1 MHEIDILI
9 FQGSPQTFRK
19 NVVHAPSPTIH
30 TDINPIILEHSGK
43 SVAGELGS
51 LVGIEYF
58 RFSKLKSHFQR
69 LQTEC
74 RIQGRGCLPGKDIA
88 APPVRNGH
96 QIHESSGKRNV
107 GYIGSP
113 NLILSIYAD
122 VPQQVRINLVL
133 RMRLAQMGLRIDGL
147 QAHFPHQPLNML
159 SVDRMFVPSQ
169 MSSHLPGTVKRR
181 KGVLLVNQTL
191 QQKVIFIHHRRIV
204 NTGSGYAQKIHLMAD
219 GYLSIRPVNEQQLLF
234 MA

>member
-1 MHEIDILI
+1 M
-9 FQGSPQTFRK
+9 SW
-19 NVVHAPSPTIH
+19 
-30 TDINPIILEHSGK
+30 
-43 SVAGELGS
+43 
-51 LVGIEYF
+51 
-58 RFSKLKSHFQR
+58 HFWVTYV
-69 LQTEC
+69 LAS
-74 RIQGRGCLPGKDIA
+74 IS
-88 APPVRNGH
+88 H
-96 QIHESSGKRNV
+96 QIHESSGNRNV
-107 GYIGSP
+107 GYIGGP

-122 VPQQVRINLVL
+122 VPQQVRINLVF
-133 RMRLAQMGLRIDGL
+133 RMWLAQMRLRIDGL

-159 SVDRMFVPSQ
+159 SVYWVFIPSQ

-191 QQKVIFIHHRRIV
+191 QQKVIFIHHRLIV

>member
-1 MHEIDILI
+1 MHRPRPSMLI
-9 FQGSPQTFRK
+9 SIPL
-19 NVVHAPSPTIH
+19 S
-30 TDINPIILEHSGK
+30 LS

-58 RFSKLKSHFQR
+58 RLPKLKSHFQR

-74 RIQGRGCLPGKDIA
+74 RIQGRGCLPSKDIA
-88 APPVRNGH
+88 APPVRHGN

-113 NLILSIYAD
+113 NLILSIYTD
-122 VPQQVRINLVL
+122 VPQQVRIN
-133 RMRLAQMGLRIDGL
+133 LAQMGLRIDGL

-159 SVDRMFVPSQ
+159 PVDRMFVSSQ

-181 KGVLLVNQTL
+181 LVETVLNQVLEAQVTETLGAGRHERTEERVGCRARTLYTRAGPVSLLVPQRGTA
-191 QQKVIFIHHRRIV
+191 V
-204 NTGSGYAQKIHLMAD
+204 S
-219 GYLSIRPVNEQQLLF
+219 RPTSSSAASAANKPSCWR
-234 MA
+234 